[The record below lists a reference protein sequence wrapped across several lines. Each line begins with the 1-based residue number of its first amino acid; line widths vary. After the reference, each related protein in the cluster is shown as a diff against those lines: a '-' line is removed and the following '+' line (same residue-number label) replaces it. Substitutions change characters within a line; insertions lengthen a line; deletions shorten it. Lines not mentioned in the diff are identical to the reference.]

1 MGFSPEIA
9 AQPGS
14 PDDRIAARKVFGM
27 IMMRLKS
34 FLSATSAPRLAA
46 CLLVACGMAVP
57 ALAQEPAP
65 QPETAFGAQMP
76 RQFFFNKLT
85 NPAPQPAPQ
94 GSGGAAGGQAGGGSA
109 TAQAAE
115 EEGNGPFP
123 KRYLLNR
130 MFSSET
136 FGEDPAPSRA
146 SAPPPST
153 APAPAAKTP

>member
-1 MGFSPEIA
+1 MS
-9 AQPGS
+9 
-14 PDDRIAARKVFGM
+14 
-27 IMMRLKS
+27 MMRLDP
-34 FLSATSAPRLAA
+34 FLSVKSTLRLAA
-46 CLLVACGMAVP
+46 RLLAICAVTAP

-94 GSGGAAGGQAGGGSA
+94 SAGGAAGGQVGGGSVA
-109 TAQAAE
+109 AQAAE

-136 FGEDPAPSRA
+136 FGEDPVPNRA
-146 SAPPPST
+146 SAPPPSG